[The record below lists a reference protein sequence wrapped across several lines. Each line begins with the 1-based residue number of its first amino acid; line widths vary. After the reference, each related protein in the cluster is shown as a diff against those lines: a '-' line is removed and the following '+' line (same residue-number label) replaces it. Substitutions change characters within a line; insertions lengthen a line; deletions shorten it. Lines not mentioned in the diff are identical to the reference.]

1 MAIDIRRRELLAT
14 FGGAAA
20 WPLAARAEP
29 REQKRR
35 VAVLMG
41 GLFSNDPSGQS
52 EAAAFE
58 AGLAELG
65 WKLGSNI
72 ELEYRWPGAELDQ
85 VSIAVNEIA
94 AMRPDLVVTRST
106 PTTAIMMNRGV
117 PIVFV
122 LVTDPLFSGFV
133 QSLRRPGGTV
143 TGFSLFESSVGG
155 KWLALLKEAAPAIS
169 RVSLL
174 FNPETAPFAENYRRS
189 AEAAA
194 PSLGITV
201 VSAPCGNAA
210 HIESA
215 FAARASEGSGGIIG
229 IPDTFI
235 NAQGDLII
243 ELAARHHLPA
253 VYGIRDF
260 VPRGGLLAYSADFAA
275 IFHRAA
281 GYVDQTL
288 RGVRPGEL
296 PVQAP
301 DKFTLSVNLKTAGMI
316 GLTLPQNLIARADE
330 VIE

>member
-1 MAIDIRRRELLAT
+1 MRRRDFIKGISVWTAL
-14 FGGAAA
+14 
-20 WPLAARAEP
+20 PRAARAQP

-41 GLFSNDPSGQS
+41 GLFSNDTSGQA
-52 EAAAFE
+52 EAAALE
-58 AGLAELG
+58 AGLTELG
-65 WKLGSNI
+65 WKVGGNI

-85 VSIAVNEIA
+85 VSIAANEIV
-94 AMRPDLVVTRST
+94 AMRPDLVVSRST
-106 PTTAIMMNRGV
+106 PTTAIMMNRGL

-122 LVTDPLFSGFV
+122 LVTDPLFS
-133 QSLRRPGGTV
+133 
-143 TGFSLFESSVGG
+143 
-155 KWLALLKEAAPAIS
+155 LLKEAAPAVS

-194 PSLGITV
+194 PTLGTTV
-201 VSAPCGNAA
+201 VAAPCGNATQ
-210 HIESA
+210 IGSA
-215 FAARASEGSGGIIG
+215 FDVRAHEGSGGIIG

-235 NAQGDLII
+235 VEHRDLII
-243 ELAARHHLPA
+243 ELAARHRLPA

-260 VPRGGLLAYSADFAA
+260 VPSGGLLAYSADFVA

-281 GYVDQTL
+281 GYVDQVL

-301 DKFTLSVNLKTAGMI
+301 DKFTLSINLKAAGAI
-316 GLTLPQNLIARADE
+316 GLSLPPNLIARADE

>member
-1 MAIDIRRRELLAT
+1 MRRRDFIKGISVWTAL
-14 FGGAAA
+14 
-20 WPLAARAEP
+20 PVAARAQS
-29 REQKRR
+29 REQKKQI
-35 VAVLMG
+35 ALLMG
-41 GLFSNDPSGQS
+41 GLFSNDPGGQA

-58 AGLAELG
+58 AGLTELG
-65 WKLGSNI
+65 WKLGGNI

-85 VSIAVNEIA
+85 VSIAVNDIVG
-94 AMRPDLVVTRST
+94 MHPDLVVSRST
-106 PTTAIMMNRGV
+106 PTTAIMMNRGL

-133 QSLRRPGGTV
+133 QSLRRPGGGV

-155 KWLALLKEAAPAIS
+155 KWLALLKEAAPTIS

-174 FNPETAPFAENYRRS
+174 FNPETAPFADGYRRS
-189 AEAAA
+189 AEVAA
-194 PSLGITV
+194 PTLGITV
-201 VSAPCGNAA
+201 VSAPCGNAE

-215 FAARASEGSGGIIG
+215 FAERAREGDGGIIG

-235 NAQGDLII
+235 NEHRDLII

-260 VPRGGLLAYSADFAA
+260 VSQGGLLAYSADFVAV
-275 IFHRAA
+275 FHRAA
-281 GYVDQTL
+281 GYVDRIL

-301 DKFTLSVNLKTAGMI
+301 DKFTLSVNLKTAGAI
-316 GLTLPQNLIARADE
+316 HLTLPQTLIARADE

>member
-1 MAIDIRRRELLAT
+1 MRRRDFTKGIVGSAI
-14 FGGAAA
+14 A
-20 WPLAARAEP
+20 WPLTTRAQQ

-35 VAVLMG
+35 VAILMG
-41 GLFSNDPSGQS
+41 GLLPGDFGGQA
-52 EAAAFE
+52 EAAALE
-58 AGLAELG
+58 AGLTELG
-65 WKLGSNI
+65 WKLGGNI

-85 VSIAVNEIA
+85 VSIAANEIV
-94 AMRPDLVVTRST
+94 AMRPDLVVSRST
-106 PTTAIMMNRGV
+106 PTTAIMMNRGL

-133 QSLRRPGGTV
+133 QNLGRPGGNV

-155 KWLALLKEAAPAIS
+155 KWLALLKEAAPTVS
-169 RVSLL
+169 KVSLL
-174 FNPETAPFAENYRRS
+174 FNPETAPFAEGYRRS
-189 AEAAA
+189 AETAA
-194 PSLGITV
+194 PTLGMTI

-215 FAARASEGSGGIIG
+215 FDARAREGSGGIIG

-235 NAQGDLII
+235 VEHRDLII
-243 ELAARHHLPA
+243 ELAARHRLPA

-260 VPRGGLLAYSADFAA
+260 VPSGGLLAYSADFVA

-281 GYVDQTL
+281 GYVDQVL

-301 DKFTLSVNLKTAGMI
+301 DKFTLSINLKAAGAI
-316 GLTLPQNLIARADE
+316 GLSLPPNLIARADE

>member
-1 MAIDIRRRELLAT
+1 MRRRDFIKGISIWTAL
-14 FGGAAA
+14 
-20 WPLAARAEP
+20 PLAARAQP

-41 GLFSNDPSGQS
+41 GLLPNDPGGQA
-52 EAAAFE
+52 EVDAFE
-58 AGLAELG
+58 SGLTELG

-72 ELEYRWPGAELDQ
+72 ELTYRWPGAELDQ
-85 VSIAVNEIA
+85 VSIAANEIV
-94 AMRPDLVVTRST
+94 AMRPDLVVSRST
-106 PTTAIMMNRGV
+106 PTTAIMMNRGP

-133 QSLRRPGGTV
+133 QNLGRPGGSV
-143 TGFSLFESSVGG
+143 TGFSLFEGSVGG
-155 KWLALLKEAAPAIS
+155 KWLALLKEAAPPIS

-189 AEAAA
+189 AEVAA
-194 PSLGITV
+194 PTLGVTV
-201 VSAPCGNAA
+201 VSAPCGSAA

-215 FAARASEGSGGIIG
+215 FAARAREDGGGIIG

-235 NAQGDLII
+235 NEHRDLII

-260 VPRGGLLAYSADFAA
+260 APRGGLLAYSADFVA

-288 RGVRPGEL
+288 RGVRPGDL

-301 DKFTLSVNLKTAGMI
+301 DKFILSLNLKAAGAI

>member
-1 MAIDIRRRELLAT
+1 MRRRDFIKGISVWT
-14 FGGAAA
+14 A
-20 WPLAARAEP
+20 WPLAARAQP

-41 GLFSNDPSGQS
+41 GLFSNDPGGQA

-58 AGLAELG
+58 SGLTELG
-65 WKLGSNI
+65 WKLGGNI

-85 VSIAVNEIA
+85 VSIAANEII
-94 AMRPDLVVTRST
+94 AMRPDLVVSRST
-106 PTTAIMMNRGV
+106 PTTAIMMNRGL

-133 QSLRRPGGTV
+133 QSLRRPGGSV

-155 KWLALLKEAAPAIS
+155 KWLALLKEAAPEIS

-174 FNPETAPFAENYRRS
+174 FNPETAPFAEGYRRS

-194 PSLGITV
+194 PTLGISV
-201 VSAPCGNAA
+201 VSAPCGNVA

-215 FAARASEGSGGIIG
+215 FAERAREGSGGIIG

-235 NAQGDLII
+235 NEHRDLII
-243 ELAARHHLPA
+243 ELATRHRLPA

-275 IFHRAA
+275 IFHRATA
-281 GYVDQTL
+281 YVDQAL
-288 RGVRPGEL
+288 RGVRLGDL

-301 DKFTLSVNLKTAGMI
+301 DKFTLSVNLKAAGAM
-316 GLTLPQNLIARADE
+316 GLALPQNLIARADE

>member
-1 MAIDIRRRELLAT
+1 MRRREFITLIA
-14 FGGAAA
+14 GSAVAG
-20 WPLAARAEP
+20 PLAVHAQP

-41 GLFSNDPSGQS
+41 GLLRNDSGGQA
-52 EAAAFE
+52 EVAAFE
-58 AGLAELG
+58 SGLTELG

-72 ELEYRWPGAELDQ
+72 ELTYRWPGAELDQ
-85 VSIAVNEIA
+85 VTIAANEIVT
-94 AMRPDLVVTRST
+94 MRPDVVVSRST
-106 PTTAIMMNRGV
+106 PTTAIMMNRGL

-133 QSLRRPGGTV
+133 QSLRRPGGSV

-155 KWLALLKEAAPAIS
+155 KWLALLKEAAPAVS

-194 PSLGITV
+194 PTLGVTAV
-201 VSAPCGNAA
+201 AAPCGNAA

-215 FAARASEGSGGIIG
+215 FAARAAEGGGGIIG

-235 NAQGDLII
+235 NEHRDLII
-243 ELAARHHLPA
+243 ELAARHRLPA

-260 VPRGGLLAYSADFAA
+260 VPRGGLLAYSADFVA

-301 DKFTLSVNLKTAGMI
+301 DKFTLSVNLKTAGAI
-316 GLTLPQNLIARADE
+316 GLALPQILVARADE

>member
-1 MAIDIRRRELLAT
+1 MRRRA
-14 FGGAAA
+14 FIKGISA
-20 WPLAARAEP
+20 WTTSSLAARAQP
-29 REQKRR
+29 HEQKRH

-41 GLFSNDPSGQS
+41 GLFANDLGGQA
-52 EAAAFE
+52 EVAAFE
-58 AGLAELG
+58 SGLTELG
-65 WKLGSNI
+65 WKLGDNI

-85 VSIAVNEIA
+85 VSIAVNEIV
-94 AMRPDLVVTRST
+94 AMRPDLVVSRST
-106 PTTAIMMNRGV
+106 PTTAIMMNRGL

-133 QSLRRPGGTV
+133 QSLGRPGGSV

-201 VSAPCGNAA
+201 VTAPCGNAA
-210 HIESA
+210 HIETA

-235 NAQGDLII
+235 NEHRDLII

-260 VPRGGLLAYSADFAA
+260 VPCGGLLAYSVDFVT

-288 RGVRPGEL
+288 RGVRPGDL

-301 DKFTLSVNLKTAGMI
+301 DKFVLSVNLKTAGAM